1 MIGVLL
7 LTVIL
12 KISMIRCG
20 LGLWCL
26 TLLSTIF
33 QLYREISFIGGG
45 NRSTPK
51 KITDLSQ
58 VTDKFY
64 HVVLYQAHLA
74 WSGFKLPTLVVIGTD
89 CISSNISN
97 YHTITAT
104 GPFSRISITH
114 MSKWVWNNPRL
125 QMSSPFYF
133 R

>member
-1 MIGVLL
+1 MP
-7 LTVIL
+7 
-12 KISMIRCG
+12 
-20 LGLWCL
+20 
-26 TLLSTIF
+26 LSTIS
-33 QLYREISFIGGG
+33 QLQMYRDGFIGGG

-104 GPFSRISITH
+104 GPWLQVYSYIHDENKFTKKNQVCHNVTRWHKQNTNEID
-114 MSKWVWNNPRL
+114 WNFKTLSWKKRWL
-125 QMSSPFYF
+125 HFY
-133 R
+133 